1 MFGFEKR
8 RVVSWRRFG
17 ADSDGYVQ
25 ELSEPFASKED
36 PFSEV
41 SGQIKGWVE
50 ERLPSQIVV
59 TSDGID
65 SYEKNGANLSS
76 FEGSE
81 IMPMLGMTDYK
92 GLVGQFVQR
101 RMKAFKKS
109 CTKVGITHYD
119 DVSCAAITLVE

>member
-1 MFGFEKR
+1 M
-8 RVVSWRRFG
+8 
-17 ADSDGYVQ
+17 Q
-25 ELSEPFASKED
+25 ELSQVLDAKKD
-36 PFSEV
+36 PFSEI
-41 SGQIKGWVE
+41 SGQVKGWTE
-50 ERLPSQIVV
+50 ERLPAQIIV

-65 SYEKNGANLSS
+65 SYEKNGASLTS

-81 IMPMLGMTDYK
+81 LMPTLGMTDYK